1 MDPRIS
7 YAGLKEDFGNDVDL
21 LSSLDRAKTML
32 HDHFKN
38 EYASSSRTAAPT
50 ADAPGSAAATSSQPT
65 EKVDFTARYRTKSRA
80 VVDELEEYFKLP
92 CEDFETCHPLK
103 WWAGRRA
110 QFPNLYCL
118 ARDIF
123 SIPGMFEPFLSVINI
138 LICQSSLSRI
148 CSFR

>member
-7 YAGLKEDFGNDVDL
+7 YEGLKEDFVDDIDL
-21 LSSLDRAKTML
+21 LSSLDLAKTML
-32 HDHFKN
+32 QDHFKN
-38 EYASSSRTAAPT
+38 EYASSSRTAAPA
-50 ADAPGSAAATSSQPT
+50 ADTPGSAATLSSQPT

-92 CEDFETCHPLK
+92 REDFETCHPLK
-103 WWAGRRA
+103 WWAGHRA

-123 SIPGMFEPFLSVINI
+123 SIPGMFELFFSVINI
-138 LICQSSLSRI
+138 LMPIISV
-148 CSFR
+148 